1 MTRNFMFLSS
11 EEQAMYNLAKAVKSM
26 CCFFITP
33 SKPEQTNSCESSN
46 MIDEAKYL
54 ASIETYRAI
63 QDNKCSSLENR
74 TLNNVFQLVSGND
87 DFRQLRQREANALL
101 QGYEKSTALRFMKPD
116 SSLNKLTDPELNE
129 IIKQKFDKIAFAT
142 SVLFKCS
149 IDFPYIDSYKEEFT
163 PENLNLYSK
172 AISILHMYHYSDSI
186 NENYRLNNAQKVKSR
201 ILEFMTSLCM
211 EYNDLLNQSSND
223 ATEVSQSDSSF
234 FKMGV
239 FALCCELANLP
250 ISDNDDGHTKY
261 KIYTAVMNELK
272 QKVDSFPHM
281 QPILIKIDRL
291 IRGSRNVF
299 SSSQTAPDLSAL
311 YKEIIDLD
319 LKNNIA

>member
-1 MTRNFMFLSS
+1 
-11 EEQAMYNLAKAVKSM
+11 
-26 CCFFITP
+26 
-33 SKPEQTNSCESSN
+33 
-46 MIDEAKYL
+46 
-54 ASIETYRAI
+54 
-63 QDNKCSSLENR
+63 
-74 TLNNVFQLVSGND
+74 
-87 DFRQLRQREANALL
+87 
-101 QGYEKSTALRFMKPD
+101 MKPD